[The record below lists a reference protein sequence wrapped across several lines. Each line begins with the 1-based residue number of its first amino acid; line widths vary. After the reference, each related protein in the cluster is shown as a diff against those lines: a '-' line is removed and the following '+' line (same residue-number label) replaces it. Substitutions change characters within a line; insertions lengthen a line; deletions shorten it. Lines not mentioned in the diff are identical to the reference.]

1 MEDENI
7 IWSDMSGQ
15 SSPANPMQGM
25 NMMPRPIEPCQMK
38 AYKSLYEELKDKC
51 NPQKFMSPYNK
62 EMVDMAN
69 RLYKRLLDTSESSTA
84 ALKEIRDQ
92 AMQQL
97 GVQISTKELYQKLL
111 KYCNPE
117 NFMEP
122 YDFEAVQKANEYY
135 ALVEEYRNDISELER
150 LDEEVMWD
158 VALRGFYQKK
168 EDVERKKRERI
179 RKKQE
184 AYSLGHY
191 MIFLSC
197 IGGVLFL
204 ILWALFMCFIEF

>member
-15 SSPANPMQGM
+15 PSSANPIQGM

-62 EMVDMAN
+62 EKVDMAN
-69 RLYKRLLDTSESSTA
+69 RLYKRLLDTSESSTT
-84 ALKEIRDQ
+84 ALKEIRGQ

-97 GVQISTKELYQKLL
+97 GIQISTKELYQKLL
-111 KYCNPE
+111 KHCNPE
-117 NFMEP
+117 NFMDP

-150 LDEEVMWD
+150 LEGEVMWD

-179 RKKQE
+179 RKEQE

-191 MIFLSC
+191 MIFVSC
-197 IGGVLFL
+197 FGGVLFL

>member
-25 NMMPRPIEPCQMK
+25 NMMPRPIEPCLMK

-69 RLYKRLLDTSESSTA
+69 RLYKRLLDTSESSTT
-84 ALKEIRDQ
+84 ALKEIRGQ

-111 KYCNPE
+111 KHCNPE
-117 NFMEP
+117 NFMNP
-122 YDFEAVQKANEYY
+122 YDFEAVQSANEYY
-135 ALVEEYRNDISELER
+135 ALVEEYRNDIGELER
-150 LDEEVMWD
+150 LNGEVMRD
-158 VALRGFYQKK
+158 VALKSYYQKNGLRRK
-168 EDVERKKRERI
+168 RSEDVEPESEEI
-179 RKKQE
+179 DDIWVVILFFV
-184 AYSLGHY
+184 A
-191 MIFLSC
+191 
-197 IGGVLFL
+197 FL
-204 ILWALFMCFIEF
+204 IIMFIVAAYNNQ

>member
-62 EMVDMAN
+62 EKVDMAN

-111 KYCNPE
+111 KHCNPE
-117 NFMEP
+117 NFMNP
-122 YDFEAVQKANEYY
+122 YDFEAVQSANEYY
-135 ALVEEYRNDISELER
+135 ALVEEYRNDVGELER
-150 LDEEVMWD
+150 LNVEVMRD

-168 EDVERKKRERI
+168 EDLEREKRERLI
-179 RKKQE
+179 KEQDE
-184 AYSLGHY
+184 ANRVDS
-191 MIFLSC
+191 IIIWIC
-197 IGGVLFL
+197 IGGLLFL
-204 ILWALFMCFIEF
+204 ILLVLFNR

>member
-51 NPQKFMSPYNK
+51 NPQKFVSPYNK
-62 EMVDMAN
+62 EKVDMAN

-111 KYCNPE
+111 KHCNPE
-117 NFMEP
+117 NFMNP
-122 YDFEAVQKANEYY
+122 YDFEAVQSANEYY
-135 ALVEEYRNDISELER
+135 ALVEEYRNDVGELER
-150 LDEEVMWD
+150 LNVEVMRD

-168 EDVERKKRERI
+168 EDLEREKRERLI
-179 RKKQE
+179 KEQDE
-184 AYSLGHY
+184 ANRVDS
-191 MIFLSC
+191 IIIWIC
-197 IGGVLFL
+197 IGGLLFL
-204 ILWALFMCFIEF
+204 ILLVLFNR